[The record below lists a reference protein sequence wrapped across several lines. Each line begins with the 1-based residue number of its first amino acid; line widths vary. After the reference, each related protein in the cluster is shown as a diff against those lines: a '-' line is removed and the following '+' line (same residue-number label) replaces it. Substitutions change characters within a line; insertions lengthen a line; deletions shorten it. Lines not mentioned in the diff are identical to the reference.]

1 MPTVVA
7 LLADTTGGSVV
18 WIGKWAPAMARFD
31 DSRRS
36 NRSVKFPTGSIAM
49 EYEFVHLPSAATVI
63 ESPCSANASSARGK
77 VVGTEWKGS
86 VPVAFRGTSRMLTQ
100 NEPGVSLPRTVTTI
114 TWAVPRTKV
123 YGRGSSVPPEP

>member
-7 LLADTTGGSVV
+7 LLSDTIGGSVV

-31 DSRRS
+31 ESRRS
-36 NRSVKFPTGSIAM
+36 NRSVKFPTGSIAI

-63 ESPCSANASSARGK
+63 ESRCSPNASTARGK

-86 VPVAFRGTSRMLTQ
+86 VPVAFRGTSRMRTP
-100 NEPGVSLPRTVTTI
+100 NEPGVALPRTVTTI
-114 TWAVPRTKV
+114 LWAVPRTKV
-123 YGRGSSVPPEP
+123 YGTGSRFPPEP